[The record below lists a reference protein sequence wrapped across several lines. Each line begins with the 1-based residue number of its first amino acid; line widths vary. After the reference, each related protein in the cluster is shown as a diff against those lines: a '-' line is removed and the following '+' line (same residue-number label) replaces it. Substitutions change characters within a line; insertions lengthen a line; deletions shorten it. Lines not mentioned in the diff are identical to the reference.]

1 MAPHAA
7 AVDGVARSTLARASR
22 RSRVVMPLGVA
33 RQPRGTRS
41 PRRYAA
47 ARDRPR
53 GSRGPT
59 IAEERKSDA
68 CSAEADARVHRAGRV
83 TTRAV
88 YHHAISARCEF
99 RSSFLR
105 SCAVRRSRPRPSRRQ
120 PSGSATACAA
130 SAYERRL
137 EGNCRGEDPQ
147 RDGCPHSYIDGC
159 RRVLHV
165 GSPGLAAPNRRTT
178 CRHDGSDRR
187 EQVSPIKLAVVVIE
201 VTWAG
206 FMSPAGKKGQA

>member
-1 MAPHAA
+1 MATCSSSCRPLSRSICAPSISSIRVYVDSNARPTPRARKATPAA
-7 AVDGVARSTLARASR
+7 RRPMRACIVPGGSR
-22 RSRVVMPLGVA
+22 RAPCIITRY
-33 RQPRGTRS
+33 QRGAS
-41 PRRYAA
+41 
-47 ARDRPR
+47 
-53 GSRGPT
+53 S
-59 IAEERKSDA
+59 
-68 CSAEADARVHRAGRV
+68 GR
-83 TTRAV
+83 
-88 YHHAISARCEF
+88 
-99 RSSFLR
+99 R

-178 CRHDGSDRR
+178 CRHDGSDRH
-187 EQVSPIKLAVVVIE
+187 EQVSPIKLAVVVIG